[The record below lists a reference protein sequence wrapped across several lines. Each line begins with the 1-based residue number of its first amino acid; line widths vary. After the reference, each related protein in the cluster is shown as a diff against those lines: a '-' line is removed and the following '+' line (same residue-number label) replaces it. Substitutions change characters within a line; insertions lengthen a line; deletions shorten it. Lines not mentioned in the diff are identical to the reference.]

1 MMVYWSTR
9 IAYITN
15 LLTLNSVRLAE
26 HLYKGLANIWQGGA
40 KPRADMAVVI
50 IIITSFIIGTI
61 LGILS
66 TNPDHFVTDLICTLV
81 FIAVFYP
88 LHLLY
93 GYYYPMLERK
103 KLEKEKEQSDKSQEM
118 TTTVTS
124 NPINNKTKPLST

>member
-9 IAYITN
+9 IAYTTN

-50 IIITSFIIGTI
+50 IIIASFVIGTI
-61 LGILS
+61 FGILS
-66 TNPDHFVTDLICTLV
+66 TNPDHFVINFVFSLV
-81 FIAVFYP
+81 FIAIFYP

-103 KLEKEKEQSDKSQEM
+103 AIEKEKEQSQDM
-118 TTTVTS
+118 TVTS
-124 NPINNKTKPLST
+124 NPINKKNQHLTT